1 LEFGRIWVDLGL
13 WYTGFMRMPNESLHS
28 LHKRYIR
35 GTQPKAIVENKKVF
49 LCYLTAAVHKG
60 GGFSTRNVYITT
72 KVLKHM
78 YDKKPAE
85 EYDFLLVHLPQLI
98 KYPDH
103 IYENRNG
110 KRGNICF
117 TKSIKNQ
124 QYFCSLEDDTEA
136 QEIMIVTAYRIR
148 DKKYL
153 EKYSL
158 LWSWRDDAPS
168 S

>member
-1 LEFGRIWVDLGL
+1 
-13 WYTGFMRMPNESLHS
+13 MPNESLHT

-35 GTQPKAIVENKKVF
+35 GTEPKAIVEYKKVF
-49 LCYLTAAVHKG
+49 LCYLTVAVHKG
-60 GGFSTRNVYITT
+60 GEFSTRNVYITT

-85 EYDFLLVHLPQLI
+85 EYDFLLIHLLQIL

-103 IYENRNG
+103 IYQNRSG
-110 KRGNICF
+110 KRGNTCL
-117 TKSIKNQ
+117 TKTIKNQ
-124 QYFCSLEDDTEA
+124 LYFCSLEDNSENEEVA
-136 QEIMIVTAYRIR
+136 VVTTYRIR
-148 DKKYL
+148 YKKYL

-158 LWSWRDDAPS
+158 LWSWRNDNPS